1 MRLLFF
7 MFFSEKKMKIQ
18 QQQRDATPL
27 KTVTVGLGERS
38 YPIMI
43 GRGALDRIGEYL
55 QKNPVGNRYCIV
67 SDEHVASLYGKKLLE
82 SLQQQGIT
90 VELITFPAGEANKH
104 LQTVADLASQLA
116 RLRFD
121 RADAIIALGGGV
133 AGDIA
138 GFLASMYMRG
148 IPFVQVPTT
157 LLAQVDS
164 SVGGKTGVD
173 LPEGKNL
180 VGAFYQPRAVFI
192 DPDVLVTLPKE
203 ELLGGLAEVIKYG
216 VIWDREFFDFLAAE
230 RESILALQDK
240 ALLPLLARCCEIK
253 AQVVAE
259 DEREGGLRRILNY
272 GHTIGHAVEAASDFQ
287 LIHGLAISIGMRAAA
302 DLAVRCGHLEA
313 REAARIKQLLLSYGL
328 PVTIPEDLDR
338 EAIPRFLQADK
349 KNVAGR
355 IFFVLPTAIGKVIV
369 TSEVDPG
376 DIDAVLASA

>member
-1 MRLLFF
+1 MRQPDT
-7 MFFSEKKMKIQ
+7 K
-18 QQQRDATPL
+18 L
-27 KTVTVGLGERS
+27 KTVTVGLGECS

-43 GRGALDRIGEYL
+43 GRGALERIGAYL
-55 QKNPVGNRYCIV
+55 ATHPVGNRYCIV
-67 SDEHVASLYGKKLLE
+67 SDDNVASLYGQDLLK
-82 SLQQQGIT
+82 SLQNKGID
-90 VELITFPAGEANKH
+90 VELITFSQGEVNKN

-121 RADAIIALGGGV
+121 RGDALIGLGGGV

-192 DPDVLVTLPKE
+192 DPDVLATLPGE

-216 VIWDREFFDFLAAE
+216 VIWDSDFFAFLETKREK
-230 RESILALQDK
+230 ILSLQDE
-240 ALLPLLARCCEIK
+240 ALLPMLARCCEIK

-259 DEREGGLRRILNY
+259 DEREGGLRRILNF
-272 GHTIGHAVEAASDFQ
+272 GHTIGHAVEAASNFR

-302 DLAVRCGHLEA
+302 DLAVRGEHIQPEEAGRIRSLLEA
-313 REAARIKQLLLSYGL
+313 YGL
-328 PVTIPEDLDR
+328 PVNIPADLDR
-338 EAIPRFLQADK
+338 SLIREFLQRDK
-349 KNVAGR
+349 KNVAGN
-355 IFFVLPTAIGKVIV
+355 IFFVLPTTIGKVTI
-369 TSEVDPG
+369 TSDVVPADF
-376 DIDAVLASA
+376 DAVLEGV

>member
-1 MRLLFF
+1 MH
-7 MFFSEKKMKIQ
+7 SSDAQ
-18 QQQRDATPL
+18 Q

-43 GRGALDRIGEYL
+43 GRGVLGDIGSFL
-55 QKNPVGNRYCIV
+55 RQHPVGNRYCIV
-67 SDEHVASLYGKKLLE
+67 SDDTVAPLYANTLLDALAE
-82 SLQQQGIT
+82 QGIQAD
-90 VELITFPAGEANKH
+90 LITFPAGEANKH

-116 RLRFD
+116 RLRYD
-121 RADAIIALGGGV
+121 RSDALVALGGGV
-133 AGDIA
+133 TGDIA

-192 DPDVLVTLPKE
+192 DPDVLSTLARE

-216 VIWDREFFDFLAAE
+216 IIWDREFFEFLE
-230 RESILALQDK
+230 QKREDILSLYDS

-253 AQVVAE
+253 AQVVSM

-302 DLAVRCGHLEA
+302 DLAVRGGHLSDNEA
-313 REAARIKQLLLSYGL
+313 SRIRSLLQAYSL
-328 PVTIPEDLDR
+328 PVSIPRDLDR
-338 EAIPRFLQADK
+338 NQIRKFLERDK
-349 KNVAGR
+349 KNVAGT
-355 IFFVLPTAIGKVIV
+355 IFFVLPTAIGKVFV
-369 TSEVDPG
+369 TSEVRPADL
-376 DIDAVLASA
+376 DAVLADA